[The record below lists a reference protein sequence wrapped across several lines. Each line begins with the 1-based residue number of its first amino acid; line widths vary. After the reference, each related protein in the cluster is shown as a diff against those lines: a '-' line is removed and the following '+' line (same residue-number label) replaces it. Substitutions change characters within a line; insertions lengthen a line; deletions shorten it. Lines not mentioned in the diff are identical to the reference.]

1 MASSRHDGDGV
12 SDAEPAARSGLPA
25 RIGRYLWGGWT
36 GAASILLLIALWD
49 LLARQLGP
57 LVLPTPLDAFASL
70 RQILHSPEALSDLA
84 ITTRRALTGYG
95 LALVAGALLGMI
107 AGASLTS
114 TMMARPLMTLLLGTP
129 PIAWLVLALLWF
141 GATDATPIF
150 TVFVACFPIVCVGA
164 LQGTRTLDGRM
175 KELARAYRLTA
186 WQRFADIYL
195 PHIAAYLFAAA
206 ITALGVSW
214 KVALMAE
221 LLATAD
227 GAGAQLAAT
236 RSHLDMAGTLAWVT
250 AVVGLL
256 LLAEYLLLEP
266 IRRTME
272 RWRAQAEPGA

>member
-1 MASSRHDGDGV
+1 M
-12 SDAEPAARSGLPA
+12 SDAEPAARSSLPA

-70 RQILHSPEALSDLA
+70 WQILHSPAALADLA

>member
-1 MASSRHDGDGV
+1 MTPSVSS
-12 SDAEPAARSGLPA
+12 EPTSNPRSGWPA
-25 RIGRYLWGGWT
+25 RVGRYLWGGWT
-36 GAASILLLIALWD
+36 GAASVLLLVAVWD

-57 LVLPTPLDAFASL
+57 LVLPTPMETLGSLGQIMHSSDALA
-70 RQILHSPEALSDLA
+70 DLG
-84 ITTRRALTGYG
+84 ITARRTLAGYS
-95 LALVAGALLGMI
+95 LALVAGAGLGMA

-175 KELARAYRLTA
+175 KELAQAYRLSP
-186 WQRFADIYL
+186 WQRFSDIYL
-195 PHIAAYLFAAA
+195 PHIASYLFAAA

-221 LLATAD
+221 LLATSD

-256 LLAEYLLLEP
+256 LLAEYLVLEP

-272 RWRAQAEPGA
+272 RWRAETETSS